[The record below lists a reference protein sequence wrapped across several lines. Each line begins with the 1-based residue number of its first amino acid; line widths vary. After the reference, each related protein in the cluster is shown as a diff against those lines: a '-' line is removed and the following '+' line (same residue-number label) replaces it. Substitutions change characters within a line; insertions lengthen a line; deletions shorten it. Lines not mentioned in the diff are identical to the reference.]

1 MEELRVSKLLGG
13 ALAAVTG
20 AVLAS
25 FTGVQGTLAGAA
37 VTSIFMAVTTTL
49 YTHSLSFAHRQMRRT
64 MARRTSG
71 DRDDDRDRDGDGD
84 ADAAGPGTGPIRWQR
99 VTIAAAA
106 AFAIALAAITVV
118 EAVAKQ
124 PLASLVWDRPR
135 PEASTSIGVVAGG
148 ERRSTR
154 PASRAPGTSVTSLPG
169 SGPPRQRSAFPPRPC
184 RRPRLHPPRPR
195 QQPPLAGSLRLPG
208 AGDTQS
214 AHVAGAAR
222 PRPKAH

>member
-71 DRDDDRDRDGDGD
+71 DRDDDRDRDGGL
-84 ADAAGPGTGPIRWQR
+84 R
-99 VTIAAAA
+99 V
-106 AFAIALAAITVV
+106 
-118 EAVAKQ
+118 
-124 PLASLVWDRPR
+124 
-135 PEASTSIGVVAGG
+135 
-148 ERRSTR
+148 
-154 PASRAPGTSVTSLPG
+154 LPD
-169 SGPPRQRSAFPPRPC
+169 QIDF
-184 RRPRLHPPRPR
+184 
-195 QQPPLAGSLRLPG
+195 PLAGGRQILLHRRPG
-208 AGDTQS
+208 GHGLGDPRRGGGGDNDRARGQRDTGLEDDAG
-214 AHVAGAAR
+214 R
-222 PRPKAH
+222 

>member
-64 MARRTSG
+64 MARRASG
-71 DRDDDRDRDGDGD
+71 DRDDDRDRDGDAD
-84 ADAAGPGTGPIRWQR
+84 ADADGPGTGPIRWQR

-169 SGPPRQRSAFPPRPC
+169 SGPTTTAVGVPPTTVPATTA
-184 RRPRLHPPRPR
+184 PPTTAATATTSGG
-195 QQPPLAGSLRLPG
+195 QPPTTR
-208 AGDTQS
+208 
-214 AHVAGAAR
+214 R
-222 PRPKAH
+222 R

>member
-49 YTHSLSFAHRQMRRT
+49 YTHSLSFTHRQMRRT
-64 MARRTSG
+64 MARRTTG
-71 DRDDDRDRDGDGD
+71 DGDGDGD
-84 ADAAGPGTGPIRWQR
+84 AAEPGTGPIRWQR

-106 AFAIALAAITVV
+106 TFAIALAAITVV

-124 PLASLVWDRPR
+124 PLAKLVWDRPR
-135 PEASTSIGVVAGG
+135 PGASTSIGVVAGG
-148 ERRSTR
+148 GRRSTR
-154 PASRAPGTSVTSLPG
+154 PASRAPGTSITSLPG
-169 SGPPRQRSAFPPRPC
+169 SGPTTTAVGVPPTTVPATTA
-184 RRPRLHPPRPR
+184 PPTTAATVTTPGR
-195 QQPPLAGSLRLPG
+195 QPPTTR
-208 AGDTQS
+208 
-214 AHVAGAAR
+214 R
-222 PRPKAH
+222 R